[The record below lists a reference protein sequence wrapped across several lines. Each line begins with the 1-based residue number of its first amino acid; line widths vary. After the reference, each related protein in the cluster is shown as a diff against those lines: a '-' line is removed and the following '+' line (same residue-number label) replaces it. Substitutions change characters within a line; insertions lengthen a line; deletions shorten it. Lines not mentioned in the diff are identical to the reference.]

1 MESTT
6 DRNERPI
13 AERITHII
21 QRMRQESES
30 VVVESP
36 PVGYSSP
43 L

>member
-1 MESTT
+1 MTMKDTT
-6 DRNERPI
+6 PTIGVLDVDG
-13 AERITHII
+13 
-21 QRMRQESES
+21 RMRQESES